1 MREMLVDSR
10 RVTDESGRTRIYD
23 YAILIG
29 ERDTGPF
36 FCESYGVKVAER
48 GTGNLSMAADV
59 TTSAARVDELMDL
72 LLRNAVLPGHLLDVI
87 ADWL

>member
-1 MREMLVDSR
+1 MRELLVDSR

-29 ERDTGPF
+29 EQDMGPF
-36 FCESYGVKVAER
+36 FCESYGVKIAER
-48 GTGNLSMAADV
+48 GTGNLSLVPNV
-59 TTSAARVDELMDL
+59 TTSAARIDALMDL
-72 LLRNAVLPGHLLDVI
+72 LLRNSVLPGHLLDII